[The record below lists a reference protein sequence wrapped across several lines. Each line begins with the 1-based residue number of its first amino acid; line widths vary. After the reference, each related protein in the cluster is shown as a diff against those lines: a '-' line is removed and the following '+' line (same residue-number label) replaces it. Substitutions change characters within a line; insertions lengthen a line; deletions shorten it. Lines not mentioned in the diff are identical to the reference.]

1 MNIYEY
7 IYIYI
12 YIIYIYVYIYML
24 SHIIYHIHQLT
35 IIFALTIKAVVF
47 LQCVMVISKI
57 KYDFFLIGI
66 FYYFRLKILLFH
78 V

>member
-12 YIIYIYVYIYML
+12 YIYILYIYIYVYIYML

-35 IIFALTIKAVVF
+35 IIFALTIKHQRQRH
-47 LQCVMVISKI
+47 LEKNKCICYI
-57 KYDFFLIGI
+57 
-66 FYYFRLKILLFH
+66 
-78 V
+78 